1 MERSCPPHQ
10 VDGRLELICPCC
22 INCGRRVR
30 KLHWNPPTC
39 AANPRFAKGG
49 QNLASTRMGEISRR
63 SEEHTSE
70 LQSPVH
76 LVCRLLLE
84 KKNNPR
90 QPSVHILLDTSCT
103 AAGI

>member
-49 QNLASTRMGEISRR
+49 QNLASTRMGEISRCSKSPLCPAAKAPVNLPPFANAAR
-63 SEEHTSE
+63 ELRNSEIGRAS
-70 LQSPVH
+70 
-76 LVCRLLLE
+76 CRE
-84 KKNNPR
+84 R
-90 QPSVHILLDTSCT
+90 
-103 AAGI
+103 G